1 VRAELRHHL
10 ATFAGARL
18 LVTHDPVDALVLAD
32 RLVIVE
38 DGRVTQEGPPAE
50 VTARPASR
58 FVADLVGVN
67 LLDAT
72 AAGREAVRLASGFEL
87 AVADPVPAGD
97 VAVAIRPRAVALHLQ
112 PPEGSPRNHWSATV
126 SAVEATGDRVR
137 VTLGG
142 PVPLTAEVTA
152 TSAATMGVAPGVALW
167 AAVKAV
173 DLDVY
178 PR

>member
-1 VRAELRHHL
+1 M
-10 ATFAGARL
+10 
-18 LVTHDPVDALVLAD
+18 
-32 RLVIVE
+32 
-38 DGRVTQEGPPAE
+38 
-50 VTARPASR
+50 
-58 FVADLVGVN
+58 N

-137 VTLGG
+137 VTLDG

-152 TSAATMGVAPGVALW
+152 TSAATMGVAPTW
-167 AAVKAV
+167 PSP
-173 DLDVY
+173 